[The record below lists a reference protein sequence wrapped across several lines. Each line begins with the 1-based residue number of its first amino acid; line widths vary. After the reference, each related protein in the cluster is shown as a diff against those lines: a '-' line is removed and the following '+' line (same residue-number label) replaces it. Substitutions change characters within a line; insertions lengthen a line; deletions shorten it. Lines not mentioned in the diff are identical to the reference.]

1 MTRILVAITIMI
13 SFIFLIILVLNMEE
27 KSKIIKNSFIIFMI
41 IFFLGFFVI
50 NELIMDYLLSIVL
63 RYFFFPSFSSIIL
76 TVLISMVGFIYVLS
90 NSKLNDKYRI
100 LNYIFMFLIIVGY
113 VILMILDVDVNS
125 YSSLYTG
132 INLKCLRYISRTFIL
147 WMIVIFS
154 IKYYNFI
161 IKRR

>member
-1 MTRILVAITIMI
+1 MI

>member
-1 MTRILVAITIMI
+1 MI

-76 TVLISMVGFIYVLS
+76 TVLISMVVFIYVLS